1 MIAMA
6 YDAVTR
12 FDLRAALSQAARRW
26 GSRLCQFVPV
36 GLWQRIFPE
45 PTLCLCYHMVSDTKV
60 AHVKHYGFLGTAE
73 FERDL
78 QDLESRFAYVSYEQI
93 VERRLGLESGPN
105 TSVCL
110 TFDDGF
116 AECVSV
122 VRPILLRHGA
132 TCIFFIV
139 TDLIDN
145 HAVFLETRASLCVDA
160 ILRHPV
166 DAVEGIVRDL
176 GLEARLLTAEN
187 AHRGTVPAQMA
198 QQWRKFDPRLRSL
211 LIWLLTIRSADADLL
226 DQLSRRLD
234 VNAAEYVDKFKP
246 YLSTEQILQ
255 LRSDGFVIGAHS
267 CSHRRLQDLPVEE
280 AEREIVES
288 CRVIQELTGQASVPF
303 AFPYFGGGLDRL
315 WLAKLRERH
324 PFIGLFFDTQGL
336 RRDAPF
342 VVQRVF
348 GERIEETGL
357 IDRLLRRAWVRRL
370 S

>member
-1 MIAMA
+1 MHAS
-6 YDAVTR
+6 R
-12 FDLRAALSQAARRW
+12 LRGALSQQARRW
-26 GSRLCQFVPV
+26 GGQLCQFVPV
-36 GLWQRIFPE
+36 WLWGRLFPGT
-45 PTLCLCYHMVSDTKV
+45 TLCLCYHMVSDAQV
-60 AHVKHYGFLGTAE
+60 PHVKHYEFLGTAE

-78 QDLESRFAYVSYEQI
+78 RDLESRFAYVSYEQL
-93 VERRLGLESGPN
+93 VEQRRQRERDSD

-116 AECVSV
+116 AECASV

-145 HAVFLETRASLCVDA
+145 RAVFLETQASLCVDA

-166 DAVEGIVRDL
+166 DMVEAIVHDL
-176 GLEARLLTAEN
+176 DLKPQLPTTGNL
-187 AHRGTVPAQMA
+187 HVPPQMA
-198 QQWRKFDPRLRSL
+198 QRWLAFEPRLRPL
-211 LIWLLTIRSADADLL
+211 LVWLLTIRPTDAAMLNRL
-226 DQLSRRLD
+226 CRRLD
-234 VNAAEYVDKFKP
+234 VDAAVYVDKVKP

-255 LRSDGFVIGAHS
+255 LRSDGFTIGAHS
-267 CSHRRLQDLPVEE
+267 CSHRRLQDLSLAE

-288 CRVIQELTGQASVPF
+288 CRVIHELTGQASVPF

-336 RRDAPF
+336 RRDTPF

-348 GERIEETGL
+348 GERIEETGS
-357 IDRLLRRAWVRRL
+357 IDRLLRRAWARRL
-370 S
+370 L

>member
-1 MIAMA
+1 MRR
-6 YDAVTR
+6 VLR
-12 FDLRAALSQAARRW
+12 FDLRRALSQAARRW
-26 GSRLCQFVPV
+26 GGRLCRFVPIW
-36 GLWQRIFPE
+36 LWRRAFPE
-45 PTLCLCYHMVSDTKV
+45 PALCLCYHMVSDTPV
-60 AHVKHYGFLGTAE
+60 AHVKHYRFLGTAE

-78 QDLESRFAYVSYEQI
+78 RDLERRFAYVSYEQMI
-93 VERRLGLESGPN
+93 ERRERPERGPD

-145 HAVFLETRASLCVDA
+145 RAVFFETQTSLCVDA

-166 DAVEGIVRDL
+166 DVVEAIVRDL
-176 GLEARLLTAEN
+176 GLEARLPTTEN
-187 AHRGTVPAQMA
+187 AYSGLPAQMA
-198 QQWRKFDPRLRSL
+198 RQWQKFEPRLRPL
-211 LIWLLTIRSADADLL
+211 LIWLLTIRPADAALL
-226 DQLSRRLD
+226 DRLCQRLD
-234 VNAAEYVDKFKP
+234 VDAAGYVDKVKP

-267 CSHRRLQDLPVEE
+267 CSHRRLQDLPLAE

-288 CRVIQELTGQASVPF
+288 CRVIHQLTGQASVPF

-315 WLAKLRERH
+315 WLAKLRDQY
-324 PFIGLFFDTQGL
+324 PFVGLFFDTQGL

-348 GERIEETGL
+348 GERIDATGP
-357 IDRLLRRAWVRRL
+357 IDRLLRMAWARRFF
-370 S
+370 

>member
-1 MIAMA
+1 MRSLL
-6 YDAVTR
+6 R
-12 FDLRAALSQAARRW
+12 FDLMALLSQTARRW
-26 GSRLCQFVPV
+26 GRQLCQFVPV
-36 GLWQRIFPE
+36 WLWQRTFPE
-45 PTLCLCYHMVSDTKV
+45 SNICLCYHMVSDAQV
-60 AHVKHYGFLGTAE
+60 AHVKHYRFLGTAE

-78 QDLESRFAYVSYEQI
+78 RDLESRFAYVSYEQI
-93 VERRLGLESGPN
+93 VDLRRRQESGPD

-116 AECVSV
+116 SECVSV

-145 HAVFLETRASLCVDA
+145 HAVFLETRAALCVDA
-160 ILRHPV
+160 IMRHPV
-166 DAVEGIVRDL
+166 DSIEGIVWDL
-176 GLEARLLTAEN
+176 GLEARLLTAEKM
-187 AHRGTVPAQMA
+187 HRGTVPAQMA
-198 QQWRKFDPRLRSL
+198 QHWQKFDPRLRPL
-211 LIWLLTIRSADADLL
+211 LIWLLTIRPADADLL

-234 VNAAEYVDKFKP
+234 VDAAGYVDKFKP

-255 LRSDGFVIGAHS
+255 LRSDGFAIGAHG
-267 CSHRRLQDLPVEE
+267 CSHRRLQDLPLAE
-280 AEREIVES
+280 AEREIIES
-288 CRVIQELTGQASVPF
+288 CRTIHELTGQASVPF

-315 WLAKLRERH
+315 WLAKLREQY
-324 PFIGLFFDTQGL
+324 PFIGLYFDTQGL

-348 GERIEETGL
+348 GERIEETGS
-357 IDRLLRRAWVRRL
+357 IDRLLRRAWTRRL